1 MQEKIMTIG
10 SSRRTRILA
19 PFLLALLLLAPLQL
33 APLHGRAAPLPAS
46 GLWLPAALPPPPYFG
61 GPATALPDGTVL
73 VHTARYDPAT
83 DSWSAG
89 SPPPR
94 VGQQYT
100 AALLADG
107 RVLAVGGIPQAD
119 IYATDGA
126 ALYIPATGTWL
137 AAASMSSPRVGQTM
151 TRLGDGSVL
160 VSGGFAG
167 IGVAASAER
176 YLPASDAWVLT
187 GPMATARAYQ
197 SATLLADGRVLV
209 VGGADRTTSR
219 YATAEIY
226 DPATN
231 AWTVAAPPRE
241 PRSIHSATRLADGRV
256 LVAGGSGSQGYDQIG
271 TAELYDPATNTWRAA
286 ADLPEPRRGQTATL
300 LNDGTVLL
308 VGGNFSA
315 AVARYDPASDRWL
328 PTFGLR
334 TKAGGQTATLLR
346 DGTVLLVDGGVAER
360 FDPTA
365 AVPRFAD
372 VPPSAP
378 GYEAITQ
385 LAGRGIIHGY
395 GDGTFGPGDR
405 VLRAQVAALLV
416 RGVWWQSDRYTP
428 GFPDRDGVDDEL
440 WRAVGSLAYHKV
452 ALGYADGTYNPTGPV
467 LRVQVISLVARL
479 QLALGYWERDG
490 GARVVYPNVPKSSG
504 ARDDLA
510 QYVARAGALPDEPDP
525 GQVWSDWDQ
534 PATREWTARVIW
546 QAFNSP
552 GGASR

>member
-1 MQEKIMTIG
+1 MTIG
-10 SSRRTRILA
+10 AARRIHILA
-19 PFLLALLLLAPLQL
+19 LCLFALLLLV
-33 APLHGRAAPLPAS
+33 PLHTRAASLPAS
-46 GLWLPAALPPPPYFG
+46 GLWLPAAAPPSAYSG
-61 GPATALPDGTVL
+61 YPATALPDGTVL
-73 VHTARYDPAT
+73 VHAARYDPVT
-83 DSWSAG
+83 DSWGAEN
-89 SPPPR
+89 PPPR

-100 AALLADG
+100 AALLTDG
-107 RVLAVGGIPQAD
+107 RVLAVGGIRPQD

-126 ALYIPATGTWL
+126 TLYIPATGTWI
-137 AAASMSSPRVGQTM
+137 AAANMSSPRVGQTM
-151 TRLGDGSVL
+151 TALGDGSVL
-160 VSGGFAG
+160 VTGGFAG
-167 IGVAASAER
+167 IDVAASAER
-176 YLPASDAWVLT
+176 YLPASNTWVAT
-187 GPMATARAYQ
+187 GPMATVRAYQ

-209 VGGADRTTSR
+209 IGGVDRTVSR

-231 AWTVAAPPRE
+231 AWTVAAPPLEARAD
-241 PRSIHSATRLADGRV
+241 HSATRLADGRV
-256 LVAGGSGSQGYDQIG
+256 LVAGGSGPRGYDRIG
-271 TAELYDPATNTWRAA
+271 TAEIYDPATNTWRAA
-286 ADLPEPRRGQTATL
+286 ADLPEPRRDQSAIL

-315 AVARYDPASDRWL
+315 SVTRYDPAADRWL

-334 TKAGGQTATLLR
+334 IKTNGRSTALLR
-346 DGTVLLVDGGVAER
+346 DGTVLMVEGLVAER
-360 FDPTA
+360 FDPTG

-372 VPPSAP
+372 VSATAP

-395 GDGTFGPGDR
+395 GDGTFGPNDR

-416 RGVWWQSDRYTP
+416 RGVWWQIDRYTP
-428 GFPDRDGVDDEL
+428 GFPDRNGVDDDL

-467 LRVQVISLVARL
+467 LRVQVVSLVARL
-479 QLALGYWERDG
+479 QIALGYWERDG
-490 GARVVYPNVPKSSG
+490 GARAVYPNVPESSG

-510 QYVARAGALPDEPDP
+510 QYVTRAGALPDEPDP

>member
-1 MQEKIMTIG
+1 MTIVAA
-10 SSRRTRILA
+10 RYARILA
-19 PFLLALLLLAPLQL
+19 PCLLALLLLVPMQL
-33 APLHGRAAPLPAS
+33 APLQGWAAPLPAS
-46 GLWLPAALPPPPYFG
+46 GIWLPAAPPPSPYSG
-61 GPATALPDGTVL
+61 EPATPLPDGTVL
-73 VHTARYDPAT
+73 VHAARYDPAT
-83 DSWSAG
+83 DSWGAEN
-89 SPPPR
+89 PPPR
-94 VGQQYT
+94 VGRQYT
-100 AALLADG
+100 ATLLADG
-107 RVLAVGGIPQAD
+107 RVLAVGGTAPEGYD
-119 IYATDGA
+119 VTDSA
-126 ALYIPATGTWL
+126 ALYIPATGTWI
-137 AAASMSSPRVGQTM
+137 AAASMSSPRIGQTM

-160 VSGGFAG
+160 VSGGFTR
-167 IGVAASAER
+167 IDVAASAER
-176 YLPASDAWVLT
+176 YLPASNSWVPT
-187 GPMATARAYQ
+187 GPMATVRAYQ

-209 VGGADRTTSR
+209 VGGVDRTVSR

-226 DPATN
+226 DPATD

-241 PRSIHSATRLADGRV
+241 ARSSHSATRLADGRV
-256 LVAGGSGSQGYDQIG
+256 LVAGGSGPQGYDKIG
-271 TAELYDPATNTWRAA
+271 TAEIYDPATNTWRAA
-286 ADLPEPRRGQTATL
+286 ANLPEPRRDQAATL

-315 AVARYDPASDRWL
+315 AATRYDPVTDRWL

-334 TKAGGQTATLLR
+334 IKTSGHTAALLR
-346 DGTVLLVDGGVAER
+346 DGTVLVVEDLVAER
-360 FDPTA
+360 FDPTGV
-365 AVPRFAD
+365 VPRFSD
-372 VPPSAP
+372 VPVSAP

-385 LAGRGIIHGY
+385 LTGRGIVHGY

-416 RGVWWQSDRYTP
+416 RGVWWQGDRYTP
-428 GFPDRDGVDDEL
+428 GFPDRNGVDDEL

-467 LRVQVISLVARL
+467 LRVQVVSLVARM
-479 QLALGYWERDG
+479 QIALGYWEHDG
-490 GARVVYPNVPKSSG
+490 GARAVYPNVPESSG

-510 QYVARAGALPDEPDP
+510 QYVARAGALPDVPDP